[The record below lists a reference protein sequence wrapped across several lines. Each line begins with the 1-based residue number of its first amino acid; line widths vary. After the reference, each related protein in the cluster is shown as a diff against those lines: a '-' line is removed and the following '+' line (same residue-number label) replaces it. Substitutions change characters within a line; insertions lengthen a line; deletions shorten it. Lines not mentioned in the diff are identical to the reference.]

1 MSVGPYRFTQSPKGP
16 LKGNELK
23 SIEFSAVAADKSID
37 DLWTL
42 TADEDSTDGADEV
55 EITLTRVLN
64 EKVARRWRE
73 HTLTIVVEPKDNFWH
88 MTKST
93 SSADLL
99 EKAGSYLQ
107 QEWETLLSAFDK
119 NANRFVLG
127 CTSYG
132 LSKDEIRNSKG
143 QHVSYV
149 RRSDELLFQIQRD
162 GSGPWL
168 KLSPELHGLMFSKL
182 KVTSIKEI
190 VARLKF
196 RDYQQFGVLERFFG
210 EFGREVDRK
219 PKKDQGKLP
228 TLEEGSWLPVAG
240 TSFQIS
246 NFDEIRCS
254 QGLSL
259 GENLETL
266 VELQIDPDNFQS
278 KSGFAVRILKDGFTL
293 GFIKEDYSQQLFA
306 YLETIGGAARCKAN
320 LYFSPVPAGIP
331 QINGEG
337 GIPGNA
343 IQLDLKIPQN
353 NWLEGYFEESSDDD
367 GRPQFMRFE

>member
-1 MSVGPYRFTQSPKGP
+1 MSVGPYRFTQSPKGQ

-23 SIEFSAVAADKSID
+23 SIEFSAVTADKSID

-42 TADEDSTDGADEV
+42 TADEDSTDSADEV

-73 HTLTIVVEPKDNFWH
+73 HTLTIVVAPKVNFWH

-107 QEWETLLSAFDK
+107 QEWATLLSAFEK
-119 NANRFVLG
+119 NATRFVMG

-132 LSKDEIRNSKG
+132 VSQDEIRKSKG
-143 QHVSYV
+143 QQVSYV
-149 RRSDELLFQIQRD
+149 KSSNELLFQIQVN

-168 KLSPELHGLMFSKL
+168 KLSPELYDLVFAKL
-182 KVTSIKEI
+182 KISKIEEI
-190 VARLKF
+190 AARLKF
-196 RDYQQFGVLERFFG
+196 RDYQTFGVLERYFG
-210 EFGREVDRK
+210 EFGRKVDRT
-219 PKKDQGKLP
+219 PKFESGKLP
-228 TLEEGSWLPVAG
+228 TLEEGGWLPVAG

-246 NFDEIRCS
+246 SFDEIRCRH
-254 QGLSL
+254 GLAV
-259 GENLETL
+259 GDNLETL

-278 KSGFAVRILKDGFTL
+278 KSGYAVRILKQGFTL
-293 GFIKEDYSQQLFA
+293 GYIRDDYAEDLFK
-306 YLETIGGAARCKAN
+306 YLETIGGVARCKAN

-331 QINGEG
+331 QVNGEG

-353 NWLEGYFEESSDDD
+353 NWLEDYFEESSDDSD
-367 GRPQFMRFE
+367 RPQFMQFE